1 MTELGEHPLVV
12 ATVLNHNG
20 WRDATEC
27 VQSLLKSRY
36 PNLKVVVVDNGSTDD
51 SLQRL
56 FPLVDGDRIEL
67 VSTGRNLGSVGGTNV
82 AIRHSLKS
90 HPEFVLTL
98 SNDLVISPDLVETLV
113 RTMLTESRVGV
124 MSARIMYHDEPEKIW
139 SCGMT
144 MNHWLARGSEL
155 AARVEASRF
164 ETQVLSVDLLI
175 GCVMFFRRTLFDQ
188 VGLLD
193 ERYFYQNEEYDFF
206 DRVRTAGW
214 LVKVAMGPYVLHKI
228 GRTIGTGSYE
238 RWYYGTRNRLL
249 YIRENLPLLQR
260 LIARSFFYTTRAV
273 KFVEWFLRGRVDL
286 VQATFEGW
294 WDYRRCCF
302 GKRPAGRIA
311 S

>member
-1 MTELGEHPLVV
+1 MTEPGKHPLVV

-27 VQSLLKSRY
+27 VESLLRSSY
-36 PNLKVVVVDNGSTDD
+36 PNIKVVIVDNGSTDD
-51 SLQRL
+51 SLERL
-56 FPLVDGDRIEL
+56 FPLVNGDRIEL

-82 AIRHSLKS
+82 AIRHALKS
-90 HPEFVLTL
+90 RPEFVLTL

-113 RTMLTESRVGV
+113 CTMLAEPQIGV
-124 MSARIMYHDEPEKIW
+124 MSTKIMYYDEPEQIW

-155 AARVEASRF
+155 AATVRASQPDTR
-164 ETQVLSVDLLI
+164 VLSVDLLI

-206 DRVRTAGW
+206 DRVRKAGW

-228 GRTIGTGSYE
+228 GRTIGTGSYD

-260 LIARSFFYTTRAV
+260 IMARSFFYGTRAV
-273 KFVEWFLRGRVDL
+273 KFVEWFVKGRADL
-286 VQATFEGW
+286 VKATLEGW
-294 WDYRRCCF
+294 WDYRRHCF
-302 GKRPAGRIA
+302 GKRLAGHAA